1 MNDPVAVVGLG
12 CVFPDAPDP
21 AALWRNLLAGKRSIT
36 RATAADLGADPAVF
50 LASEPTPDRTY
61 CLNGGYV
68 RQRDFNLDGYR
79 LPADRIAGFD
89 PSGLWTLDA
98 ARQALAGLGHLDESS
113 RRRCGLVL
121 GCLAFP
127 TQASVAALGPV
138 YEQGLAAALA
148 DVLDVPALRPAER
161 TRIGRLEGSMLGAD
175 LVESVCAA
183 LGLGGPRLVLDA
195 ACASSL
201 YAIKL
206 GCDLLAAGRCDL
218 ALAGGVSG
226 SHRLLI
232 HVAFSTFQA
241 YPRDGVSS
249 LPLDGSSQG
258 LLAGEGAGVI
268 ALKRLRDAE
277 RDGDEIHAVIR
288 AIGMSNDGAG
298 RHPLAPNPATQ
309 RTALER
315 AYAAARIDPATV
327 DYVECHATGTP
338 LGDLTELNTI
348 ERVFGARVPLVGAV
362 KSNVGHL
369 LTAAGMAG
377 TLKVILAMRA
387 GVIPATAGLRTPLV
401 SDGGAVGPERIVG
414 AAREWPT
421 GAGPRRA
428 SVNAFGFGG
437 ANAHLVVDA
446 APDGASLSGR
456 PPVRPRPADVAVVG
470 LAGLLGDRRE
480 LPAGRWRGLDDD
492 ELLRAHGFAGDPP
505 PGRYL
510 DAVVVDAL
518 RFKAPPGAADVP
530 VAQQMM
536 VLDVADRAL
545 RDSGVEPGT
554 TVAVVV
560 AMAGDPTLHRFVARL
575 EAGRRL
581 PHLLARA
588 GLAAEPDELA
598 TLIAAARDALHEELG
613 VNRYLSYIGNIMAT
627 RVAGL
632 WDLRGPAFTVTAAG
646 SGGLREARA
655 AAEGMLARGEV
666 DAAVVAAV
674 DLAGAPEVVLATGPA
689 GEPVDCAAAL
699 VVVPAGGPA
708 DPRGRRYELP
718 DGLDDCRALAAYA
731 VAHQREVAVM
741 PRVATR
747 IATGGPR
754 LRESLAAAGLPRP
767 RRAPG
772 VSGAR
777 PAPAAPPPQ
786 AATGPGHED
795 FLRARQAGRIAPAGG
810 RGRRE
815 GGPRAAGVVWDRQD
829 LLEFA
834 RGDAAAV
841 FGPEFAEI
849 DQHRRR
855 VRLPMPP
862 YLLVDR
868 VTRLDATPNVLGP
881 SALTT
886 EYDVP
891 RAAWYAVDGQ
901 VPWSVTI
908 ESGQC
913 DLLLISYLGVD
924 FGNRGERV
932 YRLLDCTLTFLGR
945 LPREGDTLRYDI
957 HIDSFART
965 ADTLLFFFHY
975 DCFAG
980 ERKIMEMRGGC
991 AGFFTDEEL
1000 AQGKGVLGGR
1010 SRVDLGRARF
1020 EPPLRTDRVTLDA
1033 ADLDRLSDGALAAV
1047 FGPEYDQGGRNPALR
1062 LAPSR
1067 IRMLDRIVRLD
1078 PAGGPRGLG
1087 EIVGEKDLRP
1097 DDWYFPCHFLG
1108 DPVLAGSLM
1117 AEGCVQLLQT
1127 HLLALGLQTLVEDAT
1142 FEPVVGVPQRVR
1154 CRGQVTPADRLLTYR
1169 ARLVEVELEP
1179 NPYAKADVDVVL
1191 DGRVIVAFEG
1201 LAVRLAGTP
1210 VRASRA
1216 LFGPRELAEFAT
1228 GSMTACFGPE
1238 YDCYAER
1245 RVPRI
1250 PNGDL
1255 HLMSRV
1261 VSIDGT
1267 RHDFRTGTELLAEYD
1282 VPARPWFDPDGGRDS
1297 LPYSMLMEIALQP
1310 CGFLSGWLGSTL
1322 ATPDEDLYFRNLD
1335 GDARL
1340 LADPALAGRTVWT
1353 RARLCASTALE
1364 GVIIQKFD
1372 FVLGCADVPIYRGS
1386 TAFGYFRRD
1395 ALANQI
1401 GLDGGRRKPAW
1412 STGTAAPFDPAG
1424 SRLPMPDGQLDLLDE
1439 VTVALDG
1446 GTRRRG
1452 CAWGRTKVDPSSWF
1466 FDAHFFQDPVMPGSL
1481 GVEALLQALKAYTAA
1496 AGLGARF
1503 ARPRFAQAVEHR
1515 TVWKYRGQI
1524 VRTDREMLVE
1534 VHVTE
1539 VRDEDDRVV
1548 VIGDGDL
1555 WKDGLRIYHVAGLAV
1570 AVVEAGA

>member
-1 MNDPVAVVGLG
+1 MNVAVVGLG

-21 AALWRNLLAGKRSIT
+21 DAFWRNLLAGKRSIT
-36 RATAADLGADPAVF
+36 RATAADLGADPAAF
-50 LASEPTPDRTY
+50 LAAGPAPDRTY

-68 RQRDFNLDGYR
+68 RERGFDLEGYR
-79 LPADRIAGFD
+79 LPAERIAGFD
-89 PSGLWTLDA
+89 VSGLWALEA
-98 ARQALAGLGHLDESS
+98 SRQALAGLGHRDQAV
-113 RRRCGLVL
+113 RRCGLVL

-127 TQASVAALGPV
+127 TRTSAAALGPV

-148 DVLDVPALRPAER
+148 DVLGVPALWPAER

-175 LVESVCAA
+175 LVESVGAA

-206 GCDLLAAGRCDL
+206 GSDLLDAGRCDL
-218 ALAGGVSG
+218 VLAGGVSG
-226 SHRLLI
+226 SHPMLI
-232 HVAFSTFQA
+232 HAAFSTFRA
-241 YPRDGVSS
+241 YPRDEVSS
-249 LPLDGSSQG
+249 FPLDRSSRG

-288 AIGMSNDGAG
+288 AVGLSNDGAG
-298 RHPLAPNPATQ
+298 RHPLAPNPDTQ
-309 RTALER
+309 RTALDR

-327 DYVECHATGTP
+327 GYVECHATGTP
-338 LGDLTELNTI
+338 LGDLIELNTV
-348 ERVFGARVPLVGAV
+348 EKVFGSRAPLVGAV

-387 GVIPATAGLRTPLV
+387 GVIPATAGLHTPLV
-401 SDGGAVGPERIVG
+401 SDGGAVGPERVVG
-414 AAREWPT
+414 AAREWP
-421 GAGPRRA
+421 AGTRRA
-428 SVNAFGFGG
+428 AVNAFGFGG

-446 APDGASLSGR
+446 APDGDSAGGP
-456 PPVRPRPADVAVVG
+456 PPVRPRPVGAAVIG

-480 LPAGRWRGLDDD
+480 LPAGRWRGLED
-492 ELLRAHGFAGDPP
+492 EDLLRAHGFADGTPP

-518 RFKAPPGAADVP
+518 RSKAPPGAADVP
-530 VAQQMM
+530 VAQQLA

-545 RDSGVEPGT
+545 RDAGVEPGA

-560 AMAGDPTLHRFVARL
+560 AMAGDPALHRFVARL

-581 PHLLARA
+581 PVLLARA
-588 GLAAEPDELA
+588 GLAADADALTA
-598 TLIAAARDALHEELG
+598 LTVAARDALHEELG

-646 SGGLREARA
+646 PAGLREARA
-655 AAEGMLARGEV
+655 TAESMLARGEA
-666 DAAVVAAV
+666 DAALVAAV
-674 DLAGAPEVVLATGPA
+674 DLAGSPEAVLAAGQG

-699 VVVPAGGPA
+699 VIVPAGSG
-708 DPRGRRYELP
+708 GRPYEVP
-718 DGLDDCRALAAYA
+718 SGLDDCRALAAYA
-731 VAHQREVAVM
+731 VAHQREAADT

-747 IATGGPR
+747 VPTGGPR
-754 LRESLAAAGLPRP
+754 SRESLAAAGLPRL
-767 RRAPG
+767 RRALDG
-772 VSGAR
+772 
-777 PAPAAPPPQ
+777 
-786 AATGPGHED
+786 
-795 FLRARQAGRIAPAGG
+795 FLRARRAGG
-810 RGRRE
+810 EAMAAGPRRGRPE
-815 GGPRAAGVVWDRQD
+815 GVVWDRAD

-834 RGDAAAV
+834 RGRAAAV
-841 FGPEFAEI
+841 FGPEFADI
-849 DQHRRR
+849 DRHPRR

-868 VTRLDATPNVLGP
+868 VTRLDATPNVLRP

-891 RAAWYAVDGQ
+891 EAAWYTVAGQ
-901 VPWSVTI
+901 VPWSVTF
-908 ESGQC
+908 ESGQS
-913 DLLLISYLGVD
+913 DLLLISYLGAD

-932 YRLLDCTLTFLGR
+932 YRLLDCTLTFLDR

-957 HIDSFART
+957 HIDSFARNG
-965 ADTLLFFFHY
+965 DTLLFFFHY

-1000 AQGKGVLGGR
+1000 ARGKGVLSGP
-1010 SRVDLGRARF
+1010 SRVDPGPARF
-1020 EPPLRTDRVTLDA
+1020 EPPLRTDRVTLDT
-1033 ADLDRLSDGALAAV
+1033 ADLDRLGDGDLAAV
-1047 FGPEYDQGGRNPALR
+1047 FGPAYDQGGRNPALR
-1062 LAPSR
+1062 LAPAR
-1067 IRMLDRIVRLD
+1067 IRMLDRVTSFD
-1078 PAGGPRGLG
+1078 PDGGPYGLG

-1097 DDWYFPCHFLG
+1097 GDWYFPCHFLG

-1127 HLLALGLQTLVEDAT
+1127 HLLALGLQTRVRDAT
-1142 FEPVVGVPQRVR
+1142 FEPVTGVPQHVR

-1169 ARLVEVELEP
+1169 ARLVELGLEP
-1179 NPYAKADVDVVL
+1179 EPYAKADVDVIL
-1191 DGRVIVAFEG
+1191 DGRVIVVFEG

-1228 GSMTACFGPE
+1228 GSMPACFGPE
-1238 YDCYAER
+1238 YGCYAER
-1245 RVPRI
+1245 RVPRL

-1261 VSIDGT
+1261 VSIDGR
-1267 RHDFRTGTELLAEYD
+1267 RHDFSPGTELLAEYD
-1282 VPARPWFDPDGGRDS
+1282 VPARPWYAPGGGS
-1297 LPYSMLMEIALQP
+1297 LPYSILMEIALQP

-1322 ATPDEDLYFRNLD
+1322 TTPDADLYFRNLD

-1353 RARLCASTALE
+1353 RSRLCSSTALD

-1372 FVLGCADVPIYRGS
+1372 FVVGCADTPILRGT
-1386 TAFGYFRRD
+1386 TAFGYFPPE
-1395 ALANQI
+1395 ALAHQT
-1401 GLDGGRRKPAW
+1401 GLDGGRREQAAPA
-1412 STGTAAPFDPAG
+1412 GAATPFDPAG
-1424 SRLPMPDGQLDLLDE
+1424 ACPPMPEGRLDLLDE
-1439 VTVALDG
+1439 VAVALDG
-1446 GTRRRG
+1446 GGHVR
-1452 CAWGRTKVDPSSWF
+1452 GRTKVDPSSWF

-1481 GVEALLQALKAYTAA
+1481 GVEALLQALKAYAVA
-1496 AGLGARF
+1496 AGLAVRF
-1503 ARPRFAQAVEHR
+1503 SRPRFAPAAGSR

-1524 VRTDREMLVE
+1524 VRTDREMVVE

-1539 VRDEDDRVV
+1539 VRTEDDRTVV
-1548 VIGDGDL
+1548 AGDGSL
-1555 WKDGLRIYHVAGLAV
+1555 WKDGLRIYHATGLAV
-1570 AVVEAGA
+1570 AVTEGAA